1 MPDKKSIVLLIVEGQ
16 SDAIALLAPLN
27 AVLAERR
34 LNQRIGVDVYGTDC
48 LLHEPREKNVL
59 SFSDPLEVIDR
70 LKRAIRAYF
79 KQPKNKLMP
88 NDISAVVVLSDL
100 DGCYVRPDHILQ
112 NPIGTEG
119 IHYNTS
125 AQSISCDNV
134 AYICERNRIK
144 VDAVELI
151 LHEQVIQVPG
161 ASRKA
166 VPLGAFY
173 CNLNMEHAFYNGLN
187 ELSQEDKISKAQEFR
202 GLYIH
207 NPNGLMSFLKEVC
220 KIGTDYKTSW
230 DRRSLIAKP
239 CLRTSNLSFIVDW
252 ITKHLC

>member
-48 LLHEPREKNVL
+48 LLHEPRDKNVP
-59 SFSDPLEVIDR
+59 SFSDPMEVIDR

-88 NDISAVVVLSDL
+88 NDISAVVVVSDL
-100 DGCYVRPDHILQ
+100 DGCYVRPDHIFQ

-119 IHYNTS
+119 IRYNTS
-125 AQSISCDNV
+125 AHSISCDNV
-134 AYICERNRIK
+134 AYICDRNHIK
-144 VDAVELI
+144 VDALELI
-151 LHEQVIQVPG
+151 LHEDVIQVPR
-161 ASRKA
+161 ATRKA

-173 CNLNMEHAFYNGLN
+173 CNLNMEHAFYNELN
-187 ELSQEDKISKAQEFR
+187 ELSQEDKLSRAQDFR
-202 GLYIH
+202 DLYIH
-207 NPNGLMSFLKEVC
+207 NPNGLMSFLKEISR
-220 KIGTDYKTSW
+220 IGSDYDTSH
-230 DRRSLIAKP
+230 DARALIAKP
-239 CLRTSNLSFIVDW
+239 CLRTSNLSYIIDW